1 MKTLLS
7 FILLFLS
14 FVSNAQNSLSK
25 SDDIARIV
33 LNTYVPADANIKP
46 AAQKLFESK
55 LNAIVAANGMGGSGA
70 SQRFLISGQI
80 NELSKNIIVGPPD
93 QIILELEVN
102 LIIGDG
108 VDGTIFATEAINIKA
123 IGDNETKAYIDAL
136 KKIKT
141 SDKNILAFIEKGK
154 SKIIEYYNSKCDFIL
169 KQASALSDQKSYD
182 NALYVL
188 ADVPEVCKTCYDDAM
203 ELGVKIYKAK
213 AENDCQLN
221 ISKAKA
227 LIAQNN
233 WDEAANYI
241 SNYTPD
247 MSCYAEIKGMLQN
260 IQDHRCEVS
269 LGKAKGAWASKD
281 IETTSTYLAEIPTD
295 SKCNQEA
302 QKVANEVRAWAKE
315 KDGREWKL
323 TLKIQQDEV
332 DIRKRAI
339 SAARDIGVA
348 YGNNQPKVVYNTRVI
363 RTWYH

>member
-7 FILLFLS
+7 FILLLVS
-14 FVSNAQNSLSK
+14 FVSNAQNSLGK
-25 SDDIARIV
+25 SDDIARII
-33 LNTYVPADANIKP
+33 LNAYVPTDANIKP

-55 LNAIVAANGMGGSGA
+55 LTAIVAANGMGGSGA
-70 SQRFLISGQI
+70 SQRFLISGQV

-102 LIIGDG
+102 LVIGDG
-108 VDGTIFATEAINIKA
+108 LDGTIFATESINIKS
-123 IGDNETKAYIDAL
+123 IGDNETKAYIEAL

-141 SDKNILAFIEKGK
+141 SDKNILAFVEKGK

-169 KQASALSDQKSYD
+169 KQANTLSEQKSYD
-182 NALYVL
+182 NALYLL
-188 ADVPEVCKTCYDDAM
+188 AEVPEVCKTCYVDAM

-221 ISKAKA
+221 ISKAKT

-233 WDEAANYI
+233 WDDAANYI

-260 IQDHRCEVS
+260 IQDHRCEVF

-281 IETTSTYLAEIPTD
+281 IETTSAYLAEIPND

-323 TLKIQQDEV
+323 ELKKQSDDVELK
-332 DIRKRAI
+332 KRAI

-348 YGNNQPKVVYNTRVI
+348 YGKNQPKVVYNTRVI
-363 RTWYH
+363 RTWW

>member
-1 MKTLLS
+1 MKKLISFVFLL
-7 FILLFLS
+7 IG
-14 FVSNAQNSLSK
+14 FVSNAQNSLGN
-25 SDDIARIV
+25 SDDAARIV

-70 SQRFLISGQI
+70 SQRFLISGQV

-108 VDGTIFATEAINIKA
+108 LDGTIFATESLNFKS
-123 IGDNETKAYIDAL
+123 IGDNETKAYIEAL

-141 SDKNILAFIEKGK
+141 SDKNILAFVEKGK

-169 KQASALSDQKSYD
+169 KQASSLSKQKSYD

-188 ADVPEVCKTCYDDAM
+188 AEVPEVCKSCYDDAM
-203 ELGVKIYKAK
+203 DLGVQIYKAK
-213 AENDCQLN
+213 AENDCQQN

-233 WDEAANYI
+233 WDEAANCI
-241 SNYTPD
+241 SSYTPD

-323 TLKIQQDEV
+323 SLKVQKDEV

-348 YGNNQPKVVYNTRVI
+348 YGNNQPKVVYNNQTI
-363 RTWYH
+363 RSWWH

>member
-1 MKTLLS
+1 MKG
-7 FILLFLS
+7 IG
-14 FVSNAQNSLSK
+14 
-25 SDDIARIV
+25 
-33 LNTYVPADANIKP
+33 NT
-46 AAQKLFESK
+46 
-55 LNAIVAANGMGGSGA
+55 
-70 SQRFLISGQI
+70 
-80 NELSKNIIVGPPD
+80 
-93 QIILELEVN
+93 
-102 LIIGDG
+102 
-108 VDGTIFATEAINIKA
+108 
-123 IGDNETKAYIDAL
+123 ETKAYLSAIKNL
-136 KKIKT
+136 KIN
-141 SDKNILAFIEKGK
+141 DPGYAAFIDKGK

-169 KQASALSDQKSYD
+169 KEATALSAQKNYD

-188 ADVPEVCKTCYDDAM
+188 AEVPEVCKACYEDAM
-203 ELGVKIYKAK
+203 DLGVQIYKAK

-241 SNYTPD
+241 SYYTPD

-260 IQDHRCEVS
+260 IQDHRCEVA

-323 TLKIQQDEV
+323 VVKMQQDEV

-363 RTWYH
+363 RTWW